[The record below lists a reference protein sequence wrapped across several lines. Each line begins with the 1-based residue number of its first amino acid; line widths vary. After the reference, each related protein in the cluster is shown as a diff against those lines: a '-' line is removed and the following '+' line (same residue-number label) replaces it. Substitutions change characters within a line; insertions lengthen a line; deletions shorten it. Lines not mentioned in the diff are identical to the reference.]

1 MIGISV
7 YLSDDSAEKQI
18 LRAAELG
25 IRNAFTSFHIPEES
39 GTLVDKARKLLSL
52 FNDNGFDVYAD
63 VSHKTPEVLG
73 VSSLKALKELG
84 VKAIRLDD
92 EFTPEEVVNLS
103 KSFTL
108 AINAS
113 TLSLREVR
121 EWLNIGLDPENLI
134 AWHNFY
140 PRPETGLDYASFIV
154 QQKMFD
160 ELKIPVYAFIPGDRE
175 KRGPLFKGL
184 PTLEDHRSTNPYLSA
199 IELNSLGVKGIFIG
213 DPDFS
218 NELLGKLTRFD
229 HEDLIELGYT
239 GDAELEGDY
248 QLRPDPGRDV
258 LRLLDTRTKENVT
271 PRNTFE
277 RHRGTITQD
286 NDEYGRYRGEI
297 QLVKRNLKADSAVN
311 VIGKINESDLPLLDL
326 MNPGQKIAFRK

>member
-1 MIGISV
+1 MIGLSV
-7 YLSDDSAEKQI
+7 YLSDEFAEKQI
-18 LRAAELG
+18 CRAAKLG

-39 GTLVDKARKLLSL
+39 GILMDRARELLSL
-52 FNDNGFDVYAD
+52 FNENDFDVYAD

-73 VSSLKALKELG
+73 VSSLEALRELG

-92 EFTPEEVVNLS
+92 EFTSEEVVNLS
-103 KSFTL
+103 KTFKL

-113 TLSLREVR
+113 TLSLKEVK
-121 EWLNIGLDPENLI
+121 EWLDLGLDPRNLI

-140 PRPETGLDYASFIV
+140 PRPETGLDYSSFIV

-175 KRGPLFKGL
+175 KRGPLYKGL
-184 PTLEDHRSTNPYLSA
+184 PTLEDHRMKDPYLSA
-199 IELNSLGVKGIFIG
+199 IELNSLGVDGIFIG

-229 HEDLIELGYT
+229 HEGVIELGYT
-239 GDAELEGDY
+239 GDAELKGDY

-258 LRLLDTRTKENVT
+258 LRLLDTRTKGNVA
-271 PRNTFE
+271 PSNTHE
-277 RHRGTITQD
+277 RLRGAITQD

-297 QLVKRNLKADSAVN
+297 QLVKRNLKANSAVN

-326 MNPGQKIAFRK
+326 MNPGQKITFRR